1 MGESAMSAYSS
12 VARSPLSM
20 RRLMM
25 SVGRG
30 SCPCARHGKPAQPVL
45 PSSCVRLRFEILTTL
60 LQPLKLLFTVIKCCT
75 AGSFWR
81 EIQQCIEDQVQC
93 A

>member
-1 MGESAMSAYSS
+1 MGLSAMSASSS

-30 SCPCARHGKPAQPVL
+30 SCPCSSSSSSSEVRRGQTQGAMCACMKGPFRRCCKQAAWLIIGGYRAPPIVKP
-45 PSSCVRLRFEILTTL
+45 SRR
-60 LQPLKLLFTVIKCCT
+60 
-75 AGSFWR
+75 W
-81 EIQQCIEDQVQC
+81 
-93 A
+93 